1 MPDVVFIATGFR
13 NRTLSTWQRKDVLP
27 LRTGIHRYGT
37 QTVAGS
43 VAVAEKVPPLTNI
56 VVPES
61 PPPSQ
66 SDLQRLYDFVF
77 DRYPSLCSLVS
88 VSIQFIKNDGLTG
101 VQYLGCKG
109 SKRLVVITGAGAS
122 TECGIP
128 DYRRYFFLLCHN

>member
-1 MPDVVFIATGFR
+1 MLFFIATGFR

-77 DRYPSLCSLVS
+77 DRYPFFCSLVS
-88 VSIQFIKNDGLTG
+88 VSIQFTKNDGLTG
-101 VQYLGCKG
+101 VQ
-109 SKRLVVITGAGAS
+109 
-122 TECGIP
+122 
-128 DYRRYFFLLCHN
+128 